1 MMDRDFDGA
10 WWRLAFLM
18 LCSQPLL
25 AQAWTAQALVD
36 ETLAANPGV
45 DALQQAVAAAAWQVE
60 PAGALDDPQ
69 LTYAIAPRSVDA
81 AGIDPG
87 HILGVAQP
95 LPWPGKRA
103 AQRKAAESD
112 VRVAES
118 DLRALQLALSASAR
132 QAYAELNYLHG
143 ALRINAEQQQRL
155 AKLQQATSGRY
166 RAGAGSQH
174 ALLRASTRLAE
185 RRRQALELTAQR
197 RMVEARVNAMRNRPI
212 HSNVPQPSGWSTLPV
227 LPPIAALEGALRQ
240 SNPRLLKLQAQ
251 GRTAQLNRELAALA
265 YKPDLRL
272 TANYLGTLPRSEYRT
287 QVGVMLNLPL
297 GQSKRRAAEAAA
309 DARIAGLEAEQRQQV
324 QHLVA
329 ALAEQVAADR
339 AAAQMLQLYRGDL
352 VPLARQ
358 TLEAA
363 MADYASGR
371 GDVDAV
377 INAEEGLLQAR
388 VGRLAAE
395 ARQWK
400 HRARIAR
407 LTGGMLDEQLLGE
420 TGS

>member
-103 AQRKAAESD
+103 VQRKAAESN

-118 DLRALQLALSASAR
+118 DLRALRLALSATAR
-132 QAYAELNYLHG
+132 QAYAELHYLHG

-155 AKLQQATSGRY
+155 TELQQATSGRY

-185 RRRQALELTAQR
+185 RRRQALEGEPGPRGDR
-197 RMVEARVNAMRNRPI
+197 RALGVEGLHLDPGV
-212 HSNVPQPSGWSTLPV
+212 
-227 LPPIAALEGALRQ
+227 AL
-240 SNPRLLKLQAQ
+240 
-251 GRTAQLNRELAALA
+251 LAAVDRHHEVARAVEL
-265 YKPDLRL
+265 DR
-272 TANYLGTLPRSEYRT
+272 
-287 QVGVMLNLPL
+287 PL
-297 GQSKRRAAEAAA
+297 LFTHAA
-309 DARIAGLEAEQRQQV
+309 DGARLRVVEG
-324 QHLVA
+324 
-329 ALAEQVAADR
+329 
-339 AAAQMLQLYRGDL
+339 L
-352 VPLARQ
+352 VP
-358 TLEAA
+358 
-363 MADYASGR
+363 
-371 GDVDAV
+371 AV
-377 INAEEGLLQAR
+377 AFPRHEWSSPQ
-388 VGRLAAE
+388 
-395 ARQWK
+395 K
-400 HRARIAR
+400 
-407 LTGGMLDEQLLGE
+407 GGES
-420 TGS
+420 TS

>member
-1 MMDRDFDGA
+1 M
-10 WWRLAFLM
+10 
-18 LCSQPLL
+18 
-25 AQAWTAQALVD
+25 
-36 ETLAANPGV
+36 
-45 DALQQAVAAAAWQVE
+45 
-60 PAGALDDPQ
+60 
-69 LTYAIAPRSVDA
+69 DA

-87 HILGVAQP
+87 HIVGVAQP

-103 AQRKAAESD
+103 VQRKAAESN

-118 DLRALQLALSASAR
+118 DLRALRLALSATAR
-132 QAYAELNYLHG
+132 QAYAELHYLHG

-155 AKLQQATSGRY
+155 TELQQATSGRY

-185 RRRQALELTAQR
+185 RRRQALEFTARR

-212 HSNVPQPSGWSTLPV
+212 HSSVPRPSGWSTLPA

-297 GQSKRRAAEAAA
+297 GQSKRRARPRPPPMHESPGWRPNSGSRFSTWSRRWPSRWPPTVPPRRCCSFIEAIWCLW
-309 DARIAGLEAEQRQQV
+309 RVRRWRPRWPTMPAG
-324 QHLVA
+324 VA
-329 ALAEQVAADR
+329 
-339 AAAQMLQLYRGDL
+339 M
-352 VPLARQ
+352 
-358 TLEAA
+358 
-363 MADYASGR
+363 
-371 GDVDAV
+371 
-377 INAEEGLLQAR
+377 
-388 VGRLAAE
+388 
-395 ARQWK
+395 
-400 HRARIAR
+400 
-407 LTGGMLDEQLLGE
+407 
-420 TGS
+420 